1 MINNKNVTNIE
12 LPRMGDVDFGNPH
25 KLYSRYGLCPPT
37 RSQKRPPN
45 RPPAG
50 AFYFTA
56 KWTSRPTPV
65 IGATRRGRSD
75 KGEAAG
81 RHATEGAL
89 FDKIAI
95 DRGRSVRRSIRI
107 SVRRGE

>member
-56 KWTSRPTPV
+56 KWNPHVP
-65 IGATRRGRSD
+65 
-75 KGEAAG
+75 
-81 RHATEGAL
+81 HQ
-89 FDKIAI
+89 
-95 DRGRSVRRSIRI
+95 
-107 SVRRGE
+107 

>member
-1 MINNKNVTNIE
+1 MWISGTHVNFIHVTGFV
-12 LPRMGDVDFGNPH
+12 LPPVARSARRIG
-25 KLYSRYGLCPPT
+25 LRRALSISRLCGT
-37 RSQKRPPN
+37 LM
-45 RPPAG
+45 
-50 AFYFTA
+50 
-56 KWTSRPTPV
+56 PV

-89 FDKIAI
+89 FDKIEI

>member
-37 RSQKRPPN
+37 RSQKRPSN

-56 KWTSRPTPV
+56 MCPTPV

-75 KGEAAG
+75 KSEAAG

-89 FDKIAI
+89 FDKIEI